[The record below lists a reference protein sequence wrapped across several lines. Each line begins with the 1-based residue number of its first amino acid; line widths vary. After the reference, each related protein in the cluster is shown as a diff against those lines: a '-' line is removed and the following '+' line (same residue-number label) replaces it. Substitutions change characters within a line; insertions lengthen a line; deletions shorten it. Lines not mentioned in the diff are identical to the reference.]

1 MLYHSFSHIPTVGI
15 ITERKI
21 WSSGIGS
28 MDDFTKSPPNFLS
41 KYIYRKIKDHIPL
54 SKEKIRKKDACFFCG
69 NLPSKEH
76 WRIFRE
82 FQDSTVYLDIE
93 TTGLGSPGDIITTIA
108 LYDGKNIKYYINGKN
123 LNDFKNDI
131 MQYRV
136 IVTYNGKT
144 FDVPFIERYLGIRL
158 NHAHL
163 DLRYIL
169 YSLGYSGGLKS
180 CEQQFGIGRS
190 GSLAD
195 VDGFFA
201 VLLWN
206 DYKKKRNHK
215 SLETLLSYNIE
226 DVLSL
231 ECLMI
236 RAYNKKLN
244 DIPLKLETIDI
255 PLTPDNPFQID
266 VTTVN
271 RIKAQN
277 FMETPGRKVT
287 INLGDLV
294 YQKLAKPMCNNS

>member
-1 MLYHSFSHIPTVGI
+1 MLHHSFLHIPSVGAS
-15 ITERKI
+15 TEWKI
-21 WSSGIGS
+21 WNSEVSS
-28 MDDFTKSPPNFLS
+28 MDEFLESPPSFLS
-41 KYIYRKIKDHIPL
+41 INKSKKLAEHIQQ
-54 SKEKIRKKDACFFCG
+54 SKERISAKDAHHFYD

-123 LNDFKNDI
+123 LNDFKKDI
-131 MQYRV
+131 KEYDV
-136 IVTYNGKT
+136 IVSYNGKS
-144 FDVPFIERYLGIRL
+144 FDIPFIENYFGISIS
-158 NHAHL
+158 HAHL

-180 CEQQFGIGRS
+180 CEQQLGIGRT

-206 DYKKKRNHK
+206 DYKKTRNKK

-226 DVLSL
+226 DVLNL
-231 ECLMI
+231 EYLMI
-236 RAYNKKLN
+236 EAYNKKIKEIPLN
-244 DIPLKLETIDI
+244 LDVLDIPS
-255 PLTPDNPFQID
+255 TPDNPFEID

-271 RIKAQN
+271 RLKTQYY
-277 FMETPGRKVT
+277 T
-287 INLGDLV
+287 
-294 YQKLAKPMCNNS
+294 Y